1 MTMRIISRFKGPG
14 AETSSKMA
22 PNKCKRIRTWL
33 YKAVNSQIG
42 IEADWVQKHIAQCPR
57 CTRRL
62 AAVGRVGLALTAVKA
77 QPHKNDLL
85 MRANTQAI
93 SVLKHSLRQAPKAD
107 ELKTRLPQPR
117 LLERWGKYGHSV
129 ANLAACA
136 AILFL
141 MKVGVFSSMGRF
153 QAEGEKGVEQYYASR
168 VGQDLANEVFKT

>member
-33 YKAVNSQIG
+33 YKAMNSQIG
-42 IEADWVQKHIAQCPR
+42 IESDWVQRHIAQCPR